1 LSSFFVATAIAVV
14 TIAPVLFK
22 NSIPFTV
29 LVRWSDSL

>member
-1 LSSFFVATAIAVV
+1 MPREVQQK
-14 TIAPVLFK
+14 TIDLVLFK

>member
-1 LSSFFVATAIAVV
+1 LPDSSSYSRCL
-14 TIAPVLFK
+14 TIIHPVLFK